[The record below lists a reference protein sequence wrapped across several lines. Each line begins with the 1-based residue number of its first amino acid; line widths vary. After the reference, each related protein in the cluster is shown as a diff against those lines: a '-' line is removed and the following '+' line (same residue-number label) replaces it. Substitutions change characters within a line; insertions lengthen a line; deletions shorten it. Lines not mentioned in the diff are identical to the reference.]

1 MEHPASASRGKR
13 DSLACQASRGGLGGP
28 GPRGIT
34 ARMGC
39 QDCWAHRAPRET
51 QDSLASPDSLVPREL
66 QDPVVSRVE
75 SVRRVME
82 EDLDLLVSL
91 VSRVTRDPEAGR
103 ECQDRRGWRD
113 LLAGTVCQ
121 GCQA

>member
-1 MEHPASASRGKR
+1 MERPVSALRGKR
-13 DSLACQASRGGLGGP
+13 DFLACQASRGGLGGL
-28 GPRGIT
+28 GPREIT

-51 QDSLASPDSLVPREL
+51 QDSPASPDSLVLREL

-75 SVRRVME
+75 SARRVME
-82 EDLDLLVSL
+82 EDLDLLASL
-91 VSRVTRDPEAGR
+91 VLRETRGLEAGQ

-121 GCQA
+121 GCPA